1 MKFTDPYDGKTIYE
15 SVRTAVRKYTA
26 LIGAD
31 VAAVAIDLLGARPDL
46 ATPHTVLN
54 LTGTGAKQVVPH
66 GLRDAD
72 GRPVK
77 PRAWMIRGF
86 KGCSE
91 IDIQGAD
98 DINLTVEIT
107 NKGEATIALF
117 V

>member
-1 MKFTDPYDGKTIYE
+1 MKITDPYDGKTMYE
-15 SVRTAVRKYTA
+15 SVRAAVRKYTA

-31 VAAVAIDLLGARPDL
+31 VAAVAIDIVGARPDL
-46 ATPHTVLN
+46 AVPNSVITV
-54 LTGTGAKQVVPH
+54 TGTGAKQVVAH

-77 PRAWMIRGF
+77 PRAWVIRGF
-86 KGCSE
+86 KACSE
-91 IDIQGAD
+91 IDIQSAD

-117 V
+117 I